1 MPGFFPSSP
10 PPPPPPPSPSSPSAT
25 HIALAAAAAA
35 RHRPPRPRARRCPAL
50 RCLELA
56 LITVAHRLKTG
67 PPTLPWIRKWTPV
80 PTQST
85 GPSSSPLFSVVPSSM
100 YAAVPRP
107 PWSAAL
113 VPAPSVAPPRSRL
126 PILFQ
131 SPLLPPAPDECV
143 GAEDGQKQCQRCKRA
158 NVECATHSVALAL
171 CSHLLCR
178 CIFEK
183 HRRGRKPGS
192 K

>member
-10 PPPPPPPSPSSPSAT
+10 QPPPPPPPSSPSAT

-35 RHRPPRPRARRCPAL
+35 ARHRLPRPRARRCPAL

-67 PPTLPWIRKWTPV
+67 PPTLPWIRKWTPA

-85 GPSSSPLFSVVPSSM
+85 GPSSSPLFPSSPAQCM
-100 YAAVPRP
+100 LQCQDPRGP
-107 PWSAAL
+107 RRSCLHRLSRRQGPVCPFYS
-113 VPAPSVAPPRSRL
+113 SPRSYPQL
-126 PILFQ
+126 Q
-131 SPLLPPAPDECV
+131 MKCV